1 MTITYKAIVFI
12 VFRALLLHIQTGA
25 QGLPGIARKVS
36 PIQPLSNTRSPSL
49 ASSFISSSPPEQD
62 NPQRERWCKL
72 NQAIIKGSK
81 EFNNE
86 IRILD
91 KQHFNLDEE
100 EDIFHLRQLLNLA
113 YEGGFLTPPS
123 PSPSSF
129 HVGMLAAKAVEI
141 YGSLLYCYPKNK
153 PSLWSKMAVALDLMG
168 DEKQAI
174 EAIERAIKT
183 NQGIKEQ
190 CPFTLLRLG
199 RMWREHELSRPT
211 RINNTL
217 QTAVRIF
224 KEEIIKR
231 DGEGMKNEEVNKL
244 LAADQGIWQAYRELG
259 LLHADPPV
267 FDPKRAVYY
276 FKKALNHLTNIRSN
290 TQNGSTA
297 TSAGLLRMH
306 TGIAYSHLGRQ
317 KIAMRYMKRAAK
329 DIPSNPILRAA
340 LAKSSS
346 PENESLGHRLKDQ
359 GLRFFHDAEAHLDH
373 VYDHRHRTATSVL
386 RDTRKLL
393 KKGLRLFPH
402 HLDMHHK
409 MGLILLALENIGGAK
424 RFWKFSFKLSHT
436 MSPKECLQFR

>member
-1 MTITYKAIVFI
+1 
-12 VFRALLLHIQTGA
+12 
-25 QGLPGIARKVS
+25 
-36 PIQPLSNTRSPSL
+36 
-49 ASSFISSSPPEQD
+49 
-62 NPQRERWCKL
+62 
-72 NQAIIKGSK
+72 
-81 EFNNE
+81 
-86 IRILD
+86 
-91 KQHFNLDEE
+91 
-100 EDIFHLRQLLNLA
+100 
-113 YEGGFLTPPS
+113 
-123 PSPSSF
+123 
-129 HVGMLAAKAVEI
+129 MLAAKAVEI

-290 TQNGSTA
+290 TDCLLTLGS
-297 TSAGLLRMH
+297 S
-306 TGIAYSHLGRQ
+306 
-317 KIAMRYMKRAAK
+317 K
-329 DIPSNPILRAA
+329 DCDEIYEASG
-340 LAKSSS
+340 K
-346 PENESLGHRLKDQ
+346 GH
-359 GLRFFHDAEAHLDH
+359 
-373 VYDHRHRTATSVL
+373 S
-386 RDTRKLL
+386 
-393 KKGLRLFPH
+393 
-402 HLDMHHK
+402 
-409 MGLILLALENIGGAK
+409 
-424 RFWKFSFKLSHT
+424 
-436 MSPKECLQFR
+436 